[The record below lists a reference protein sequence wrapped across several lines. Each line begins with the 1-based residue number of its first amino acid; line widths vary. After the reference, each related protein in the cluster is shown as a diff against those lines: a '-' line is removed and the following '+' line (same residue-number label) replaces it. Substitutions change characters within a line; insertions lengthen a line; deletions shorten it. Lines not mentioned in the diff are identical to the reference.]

1 MPSPLDFEEINF
13 DKEMSTRRWFVE
25 LGASISQ
32 FFNVLLFRG
41 DSNYTISSD
50 NFRLQRKGFMKFVDF
65 LFSPFEKEHCMKSYY
80 YDLTK
85 ARQFIYQ
92 HELGKENDGSS

>member
-1 MPSPLDFEEINF
+1 MPNPSDFEEINF
-13 DKEMSTRRWFVE
+13 DQEMSTRRWFIE
-25 LGASISQ
+25 LGASVSQ
-32 FFNVLLFRG
+32 FFNVLIFRG

-50 NFRLQRKGFMKFVDF
+50 SYRLNRRIKPFVDW
-65 LFSPFEKEHCMKSYY
+65 LFSRAERNHCKMSYY

-92 HELGKENDGSS
+92 HELGNKGTKGEP